1 MPVNHWQFVQ
11 EMMTAR
17 NTDDAILWSHMP
29 KQNHPK
35 FLIIIDAMNEG
46 HKIISSAIV
55 WKHCGQR
62 YSIIV
67 YS

>member
-1 MPVNHWQFVQ
+1 
-11 EMMTAR
+11 MTAR

-35 FLIIIDAMNEG
+35 SLIIIDAMNEG

-55 WKHCGQR
+55 WKHCGQT
-62 YSIIV
+62 YSI
-67 YS
+67 